1 MSEIAGLIRDMNE
14 FAFIIALATISVLIE
29 CLKISLD
36 ASMTNLLVF
45 INLVGIYYMLTRVRV
60 SVNIT
65 YR

>member
-29 CLKISLD
+29 CLKINVD
-36 ASMTNLLVF
+36 ASMTSLLVF

>member
-1 MSEIAGLIRDMNE
+1 MTEIAGFIRDMNE
-14 FAFIIALATISVLIE
+14 IAIIIALATVSVLIE
-29 CLKISLD
+29 CLKISMD
-36 ASMTNLLVF
+36 ASITSLLVF

>member
-29 CLKISLD
+29 CLKISVD
-36 ASMTNLLVF
+36 ASMTSLLVF